1 MQLKP
6 FTGILPYIIGYV
18 LCAILIALSIIGKKI
33 ADKEEKKRQ
42 EYIKNLK

>member
-1 MQLKP
+1 MQLRP
-6 FTGILPYIIGYV
+6 LIEILPYIIGYV
-18 LCAILIALSIIGKKI
+18 LGAILIALSIIGKKI